1 MHPVRPSRSQPGYGG
16 RPALYRLESL
26 GSHVARRSLLSY
38 RLLSEKDSKIASS
51 LSASVLSPTVPCDQQ
66 QPGEGGT
73 ANAVPSS
80 ILTDSLRSA
89 PDTPSHANRPETKH

>member
-26 GSHVARRSLLSY
+26 GSHVARRSSLSY
-38 RLLSEKDSKIASS
+38 RLLSEKDSKIVSS
-51 LSASVLSPTVPCDQQ
+51 LSASVLSPTVPYDQ